1 VGGARRTATLGKRT
15 STPETG
21 YPPEDGSDE
30 GWLLAAARGDEQA
43 YGELVNHHV
52 DRIYAYLL
60 RLTGSPADA
69 EDLLQETFLRV
80 WRKAG
85 SYQPGRVKASTWIHR
100 IAHNLSIDRIRK
112 RRGEAQLPEVASV
125 TVDLETAQIAS
136 QQWQRV
142 ETTIA
147 RLPENQRAALLL
159 CQLQG
164 FSNTEA
170 AHILEVNV
178 RAVESLLARARR
190 TLKMTL
196 LEDGES
202 IDD

>member
-1 VGGARRTATLGKRT
+1 VKTTSRSKADGGRLYRDDA
-15 STPETG
+15 
-21 YPPEDGSDE
+21 GSDNTRDD
-30 GWLLAAARGDEQA
+30 GWLRAVARGDEHA
-43 YGELVNHHV
+43 YAELVACHS

-80 WRKAG
+80 WRKAD
-85 SYQPGRVKASTWIHR
+85 SYQPGRVKAGTWMHR

-112 RRGEAQLPEVASV
+112 RRGESQLPDVADTSV
-125 TVDLETAQIAS
+125 DMETSQIAS
-136 QQWQRV
+136 QEWRRV
-142 ETTIA
+142 EATIA

-164 FSNTEA
+164 FSNAEA
-170 AHILEVNV
+170 AHILKLNV

-190 TLKMTL
+190 ALKMTL
-196 LEDGES
+196 LEAGEAT
-202 IDD
+202 DD